1 MTSRR
6 CAGPSNSSASVRPTS
21 CWTARFSTTQPSTRR
36 SRPPNCPIPPVAG
49 RATVFVFPDLNT
61 GNNTYK
67 AVQRSAGAIAIGPI
81 LQGLNKPVNDLS
93 RGALVDDIVNTIVIT
108 AIQAQPRSE
117 YVVSTVLVINCGS
130 SSLKYQLVD
139 PESHVP
145 LASGLVERIG
155 EPNGVLTHRRGDQTH
170 RIEANFADHEAALAA
185 TQDAFATF
193 GPLPADVGLAA
204 FGHRIVHGGN
214 RFWKPTLLND
224 DVLAELAELS
234 VLAPLHNPP
243 AILGVRAAMKIRPDL
258 PQVGVFDTA
267 FFAGLPDVAS
277 TYAIDRDLAERHHI
291 RRYGF
296 HGTSHA
302 YVSAAASN
310 FVFGVPR
317 DMFRQI
323 VLHLGNGAS
332 VSAIAGGRAVDT
344 SMGMTPLEGL
354 VMGTRSGDIDAG
366 IVGYLATSAGM
377 TAHEIDELLNKRSG
391 LLGLAGVND
400 FRALQELR
408 AAGDG
413 HAELAYQVYVRR
425 IVKYVGAYL
434 AVLGTVDILSFTAG
448 IGENNPGLRQDI
460 VEALHPLGFILDR
473 ERNATGTGIRRIS
486 TDDSPTTIL
495 VVPTNEE
502 LAIARAT
509 AATLGDWTGSVPA

>member
-1 MTSRR
+1 M
-6 CAGPSNSSASVRPTS
+6 
-21 CWTARFSTTQPSTRR
+21 ST
-36 SRPPNCPIPPVAG
+36 I
-49 RATVFVFPDLNT
+49 
-61 GNNTYK
+61 
-67 AVQRSAGAIAIGPI
+67 
-81 LQGLNKPVNDLS
+81 
-93 RGALVDDIVNTIVIT
+93 
-108 AIQAQPRSE
+108 
-117 YVVSTVLVINCGS
+117 LVINCGS

-155 EPNGVLTHRRGDQTH
+155 EPGGVLTHRRGDQTD
-170 RIEANFADHEAALAA
+170 RVEGNFADHEAALAA
-185 TQDAFATF
+185 TQDALASF

-267 FFAGLPDVAS
+267 FFAGLPDVSA

-302 YVSAAASN
+302 FVSAAASN
-310 FVFGVPR
+310 FLGAPR
-317 DMFRQI
+317 DVWNQI

-332 VSAIAGGRAVDT
+332 VSAISHGRAIDT

-400 FRALQELR
+400 FRALQGLR
-408 AAGDG
+408 AAGDW

-434 AVLGTVDILSFTAG
+434 AVLGKVDILSFTAG

-460 VEALHPLGFILDR
+460 ADALHPLGFVLDP
-473 ERNATGTGIRRIS
+473 ERNATGTGTRRIS
-486 TDDSPTTIL
+486 TDDSPTTML

-509 AATLGDWTGSVPA
+509 AATLVDWPGSVPA